1 MAIGIDPDLLA
12 RHVRGDCS
20 FSEQRQVR
28 EWLAASP
35 ANAQE
40 LAFWRTLWESSAHL
54 HTDAMPGVRNPAQ
67 AVAHIRDQITA
78 PRGLGA
84 PSHLSYRPGRTGR
97 LAHPGPRGVG
107 ERAVRAHRVAP
118 VRRPAR
124 WVARQASII
133 GAAAAAITVAIGLV
147 VWRGSVPPVPR
158 HAAMMPDRTYATA
171 RGERATVR
179 LADGSR
185 VALGPASTMRVSD
198 SGGRGARTVQL
209 EGEAVFDVAHDP
221 ARPFRVY
228 AGNAVTEDIGT
239 RFDVRAYG
247 GDGLVWVA
255 VTEGAV
261 RLHAAG
267 TGPMPGGGST
277 VLRRGTLGIVD
288 QAGETRVSAGVDAD
302 AYLAWAAGKLVF
314 AAAPLA
320 DVVAELGRWYDLDI
334 RLGDPKLAHL
344 RLTASFADDPIPDV
358 LHFLEGALEVRAIQQ
373 GRTVMLVPR

>member
-1 MAIGIDPDLLA
+1 VSSGPDLADDADWAELA
-12 RHVRGDCS
+12 RYVSGQASTEEGVRI
-20 FSEQRQVR
+20 R
-28 EWLAASP
+28 EWAAADPAHRLVLDQATAAWAHARRADVSPRTDAVWSALAA
-35 ANAQE
+35 
-40 LAFWRTLWESSAHL
+40 HL
-54 HTDAMPGVRNPAQ
+54 DIAAPHIP
-67 AVAHIRDQITA
+67 VA
-78 PRGLGA
+78 
-84 PSHLSYRPGRTGR
+84 RP
-97 LAHPGPRGVG
+97 HPWPQGVG
-107 ERAVRAHRVAP
+107 GRAVRAHRVAP

-228 AGNAVTEDIGT
+228 AGNAITEDIGT

-267 TGPMPGGGST
+267 TGPMLSGGYT

-334 RLGDPKLAHL
+334 RLGDPKLANL